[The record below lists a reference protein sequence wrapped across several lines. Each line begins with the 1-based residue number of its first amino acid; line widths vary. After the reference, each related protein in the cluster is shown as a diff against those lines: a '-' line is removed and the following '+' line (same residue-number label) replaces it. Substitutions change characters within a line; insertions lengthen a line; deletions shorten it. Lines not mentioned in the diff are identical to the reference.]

1 MLFLQARNLRKKRK
15 LDSSA
20 KQQTTATDDHDSN
33 VNSAKRFKS
42 THVAQS
48 NSKPIAAKALRGQ
61 NTAPSIVTSPP
72 ERFLTVKS
80 EPLDDESKYNTRSAA
95 AADNMS
101 DGGSTDQNDDLD
113 ITDNS
118 GESAINSCEGPE
130 GLSLGITPD
139 LGRCNDSRYHLSP
152 TGSNDRDNSRDRL
165 QSTETVEALR
175 YELVY
180 SKHLIDGLEE
190 ELQQSRQETLALR
203 HELRQRDVT
212 ILQLADGFCDLQD
225 KFQLLFTDFRKH
237 LDNLALLPASSSLQR
252 ST

>member
-1 MLFLQARNLRKKRK
+1 MRKKRK
-15 LDSSA
+15 IDSSA

-33 VNSAKRFKS
+33 VNSTKRFKS
-42 THVAQS
+42 IHVAQS
-48 NSKPIAAKALRGQ
+48 NSKPTAAKALRGQ
-61 NTAPSIVTSPP
+61 NTTPSTVTSPP
-72 ERFLTVKS
+72 ERFFTVKS
-80 EPLDDESKYNTRSAA
+80 EPLDDDSRYNTRSVAAAA

-101 DGGSTDQNDDLD
+101 DGGSSDQHDDLD
-113 ITDNS
+113 ITDDS
-118 GESAINSCEGPE
+118 GESAVNSCEGPE
-130 GLSLGITPD
+130 GQSLGLKPD

-152 TGSNDRDNSRDRL
+152 TGNHDRDSSRDRL

-212 ILQLADGFCDLQD
+212 ILQLADRFCDLQD

-237 LDNLALLPASSSLQR
+237 LDNLALLPASSSLHR